1 LIHHLVLF
9 FLFFARTNGV
19 YVNQQGE
26 VTQPARKTN
35 KLSVDVSQIVRVPA
49 PDK

>member
-1 LIHHLVLF
+1 LIHHLVV

-35 KLSVDVSQIVRVPA
+35 KLSVEVSQIVRVPA